1 LQLADVANTS
11 GERQPGSG
19 RAKEGAMKKAATIT
33 FITMASLVVLLVVG
47 ILLVPILFKD
57 RILERVRFEL
67 NQRLDATVALT
78 DVNLTLLSTFPTLTA
93 EVTGLEITGK
103 GEFEGIKLW
112 SSRSIAAGVDPF
124 KLIRQHTITIESVE
138 IDRPEVRIVVTEDGK
153 ANYDIVKELPEPE
166 EEPSE
171 ALVFE
176 IRRYRVDDGALT
188 YDEPGIEARIEG
200 LNHRGRVKVAG
211 ATQEL
216 ASETRIEELSV
227 NRGGI
232 TYVKKAKASVEV
244 AGTIRTAERT
254 LQLDRLELALNELG
268 IGGSGTVGWGGEGI
282 DLDVELASKKGLPIK
297 ALISAIPNAYAADFE
312 GMKASGAFSLA
323 ATAKGQLGP
332 DDDDIPSFSVTA
344 NVRDGTLKYPDLPL
358 GITDLE
364 LDARLDHPGGNLDK
378 LKVAVPKYR
387 IAAGKSHAKGSLSV
401 TRPISQPHIDLL
413 LDGRFDLADIAKAYP
428 IPDVE
433 AFAGLLEAYIDLS
446 AKGDQI
452 EKLTGHISVADVVYR
467 PVGAPEVVISAA
479 RVVLS
484 PQSTR
489 VEELRAKVG
498 ASDVS
503 IRGQASPLTTFLMDD
518 REVTATASIQSNNLR
533 VEDFL
538 GEAKPAEG
546 ATEGAAKGPPS
557 AFVLPDDVDAKLD
570 LDVRKLTYGDLEL
583 RDLKGSGRLRD
594 QKVILEGVRAKALG
608 GAMKLDGTLATPPGA
623 PAIFDMVYAVDK
635 VSFAQ
640 AFEALPSMR
649 TYAPIARF
657 LDGRFSTDLRASGT
671 LGDDLSPKLD
681 SIDAAG
687 LVAALQSTLSS
698 SFEPLRVLSG
708 ALPAVPKP
716 LGVESFKTRF
726 AIKDGAVEVKPFTVN
741 ARGLAMQ
748 VSGTHGLDQEM
759 KYQVSTEVPINTL
772 TSKLAAEVKGLGLDL
787 AKVKTVGVRAVLT
800 GSIQSPRVSVNVDT
814 SALRGAVA
822 DAVSAKLAEQ
832 RARAM
837 KEAEAQA
844 QKLVAEA
851 EKRAEQIRRE
861 AKKAAEKLR
870 KEGYA
875 RADQVEREGAGN
887 PLTKIAAQES
897 AKRIRRE
904 TDQRVEQLKR
914 EADRR
919 ADQAVAEAKKRA
931 AQAVD
936 EAAKR
941 SEQVT
946 EAAEKQTTGKLR

>member
-1 LQLADVANTS
+1 
-11 GERQPGSG
+11 
-19 RAKEGAMKKAATIT
+19 MKKAVNITLITI
-33 FITMASLVVLLVVG
+33 AALVVLLIVG

-57 RILERVRFEL
+57 RIVEVVRTEL
-67 NQRLDATVALT
+67 NERLDATVELT
-78 DVNLTLLSTFPTLTA
+78 DVDITLLSTFPTLTV

-112 SSRSIAAGVDPF
+112 SSRSIAAGVDLL
-124 KLIRQHTITIESVE
+124 KLVRQDTITIESVE
-138 IDRPEVRIVVTEDGK
+138 VDRPEVRIVVTEDGE

-166 EEPSE
+166 EEPS
-171 ALVFE
+171 AVAFE
-176 IRRYRVDDGALT
+176 IRSYRIEDGVLT
-188 YDEPGIEARIEG
+188 YDEPGIEARIAG
-200 LNHRGRVKVAG
+200 LHHRGRVKIAG

-216 ASETRIEELSV
+216 ASKTTIDELSL
-227 NRGGI
+227 NRGGVA
-232 TYVKKAKASVEV
+232 YVKKAKVGVEV
-244 AGTIRTAERT
+244 AATIRTAE
-254 LQLDRLELALNELG
+254 QMLELDQLEIAFNELG
-268 IGGSGTVGWGGEGI
+268 IGGSGSVGWGGEGI

-297 ALISAIPNAYAADFE
+297 ALISVIPNAYAADFK
-312 GMKASGAFSLA
+312 GMKASGAFTLA

-332 DDDDIPSFSVTA
+332 GDDDIPAFSATA
-344 NVRDGTLKYPDLPL
+344 NVRDGALKYPDLPL

-364 LDARLDHPGGNLDK
+364 LDARLDHPSGHLDK
-378 LKVAVPKYR
+378 LKIAVPKYG

-401 TRPISQPHIDLL
+401 TRPLSQPNIDLL
-413 LDGRFDLADIAKAYP
+413 LDGRFDLADLAKAYP

-433 AFAGLLEAYIDLS
+433 ALAGLLEAHIDLS
-446 AKGDQI
+446 AQGDRI
-452 EKLTGHISVADVVYR
+452 DKLTGHIAVADVVYR
-467 PVGAPEVVISAA
+467 PAGAPEVVISTA

-489 VEELRAKVG
+489 VEDLRAKVG
-498 ASDVS
+498 TSDVS
-503 IRGQASPLTTFLMDD
+503 LRGQASPLTTFLMED
-518 REVTATASIQSNNLR
+518 RVVTASASLQSNNLR

-538 GEAKPAEG
+538 GEAKP
-546 ATEGAAKGPPS
+546 TEGAAQGSAQGAPS
-557 AFVLPDDVDAKLD
+557 AFVLPDDVDARLD

-594 QKVILEGVRAKALG
+594 QKLILEGVRAKALG
-608 GAMKLDGTLATPPGA
+608 GAMKLDGTLVTPPGS
-623 PAIFDMVYAVDK
+623 PAAFDMAYAVDK

-649 TYAPIARF
+649 AYAPIARF

-671 LGDDLSPKLD
+671 LGDDLSPQLD
-681 SIDAAG
+681 SIDADG
-687 LVAALQSTLSS
+687 LLAALQSTLSS
-698 SFEPLRVLSG
+698 SFEPLRVLSS

-716 LGVESFKTRF
+716 LSVESFKTRF
-726 AIKDGAVEVKPFTVN
+726 AIKDGVVEVKPFTVN
-741 ARGLAMQ
+741 ARGLAMK

-759 KYQVSTEVPINTL
+759 KYQVSTEVPIDTL
-772 TSKLAAEVKGLGLDL
+772 PSKLAAEVKRLGLDL
-787 AKVKTVGVRAVLT
+787 TKVKAVGVRALLT
-800 GSIQSPRVSVNVDT
+800 GSIRSPRVSVDVDT

-875 RADQVEREGAGN
+875 RADQVEREGAAN
-887 PLTKIAAQES
+887 PLTKIAAQEG

-904 TDQRVEQLKR
+904 TDQRVDQLTR
-914 EADRR
+914 EADHR

-931 AQAVD
+931 AQAID

-941 SEQVT
+941 SEQAT
-946 EAAEKQTTGKLR
+946 ETAEKQTTGKLR